1 MRIIATVIL
10 SLYLAFLSVLGVVA
24 VADPPS
30 ASGWRG
36 VFGLAASVIA
46 GLPWSLPAVYFG
58 GFDAT
63 GRLFCWLGALINL
76 FILCLVC
83 KATAEATISSPS
95 IDQKNL
101 GLAPSCPFRKRRRT
115 VLDVIKFLVYGSLVL
130 LLVLVFQRVQRT
142 APDHQG
148 QDASNLLSHI
158 VAGVPSPNERAAGE
172 EWALSEGATKP
183 EQCTGSIYFVEGCIK
198 QVKRASAGNSSSPP

>member
-10 SLYLAFLSVLGVVA
+10 SLYLVFLSVLGVVT

-46 GLPWSLPAVYFG
+46 GLPWSVPAVLFG
-58 GFDAT
+58 GFDT
-63 GRLFCWLGALINL
+63 PGRLLCWLGALINL
-76 FILCLVC
+76 CILCLVC
-83 KATAEATISSPS
+83 KATAEATILSQSN
-95 IDQKNL
+95 DQKNL
-101 GLAPSCPFRKRRRT
+101 GPAPSCPIRKRRLS
-115 VLDVIKFLVYGSLVL
+115 VLDVIKFLVYGSLVIL
-130 LLVLVFQRVQRT
+130 LALVFQRVQRT
-142 APDHQG
+142 TPGHQD
-148 QDASNLLSHI
+148 QDAGNLLSHI
-158 VAGVPSPNERAAGE
+158 AAGIPSPNERAAGE